1 MSKSQVFSIQHHQS
15 NIPVQPTK
23 LAIYQQMEVVEAIH
37 KQDVYYLFFYKYT
50 FIQAIKATKLKRKS
64 FIQEIFTKG
73 EIFEYPHPFFY
84 QVLASNRPYKMNSF
98 SSLLKKLKKNYT
110 PQEVAFL
117 LTCFESFYP
126 KKQLYQEIKTIFF
139 EFRRNGQMLRAYQI
153 IRILKKFA
161 PNSKFVQQIANDMSF
176 QKFTMM
182 YEENKE
188 LAAEKDSLYKEQYLL
203 ANVDRDSAFER
214 LVKTFQQESRPLDIF
229 ILYMKRLKHSPSIT
243 YYEPLKRLL
252 KEQYTTSDTVVILES
267 MSQQAPSFKPIF
279 QDLFDFY
286 IEVKDFTN
294 ALQLKASYPISIKEN
309 QMMQLSEMLED
320 IQFYQSINQKEL
332 NEILTHFI
340 PIFPEK
346 EDTFLH
352 HYVQVLLQQQ
362 ELPFVYKGIQPLK
375 EICKGKSV
383 FDKLE
388 KMLQASEE
396 LEEMQRLGEWFFEFK
411 QYEKAIECFSWEM
424 ELQPQNPKPLQWLAK
439 VYLEMGMQEESNM
452 YRKLSKDLQKL
463 A

>member
-1 MSKSQVFSIQHHQS
+1 
-15 NIPVQPTK
+15 
-23 LAIYQQMEVVEAIH
+23 
-37 KQDVYYLFFYKYT
+37 
-50 FIQAIKATKLKRKS
+50 
-64 FIQEIFTKG
+64 
-73 EIFEYPHPFFY
+73 
-84 QVLASNRPYKMNSF
+84 
-98 SSLLKKLKKNYT
+98 
-110 PQEVAFL
+110 
-117 LTCFESFYP
+117 
-126 KKQLYQEIKTIFF
+126 
-139 EFRRNGQMLRAYQI
+139 
-153 IRILKKFA
+153 
-161 PNSKFVQQIANDMSF
+161 
-176 QKFTMM
+176 
-182 YEENKE
+182 
-188 LAAEKDSLYKEQYLL
+188 
-203 ANVDRDSAFER
+203 
-214 LVKTFQQESRPLDIF
+214 
-229 ILYMKRLKHSPSIT
+229 
-243 YYEPLKRLL
+243 
-252 KEQYTTSDTVVILES
+252 
-267 MSQQAPSFKPIF
+267 
-279 QDLFDFY
+279 
-286 IEVKDFTN
+286 
-294 ALQLKASYPISIKEN
+294 
-309 QMMQLSEMLED
+309 MQLSEMLED